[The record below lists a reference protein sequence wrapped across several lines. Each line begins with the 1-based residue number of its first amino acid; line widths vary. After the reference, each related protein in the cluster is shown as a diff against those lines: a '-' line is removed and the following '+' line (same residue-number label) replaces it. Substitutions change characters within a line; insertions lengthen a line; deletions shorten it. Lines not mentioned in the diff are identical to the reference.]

1 MDNAAKKILFVCYGL
16 GIGGI
21 EKCLVNLL
29 NVMQESNYY
38 IDILLMTS
46 EDELKDNLNMERI
59 QFLDPFQ
66 YIMSIKDTPIEIKR
80 RGGWINCLEKSFLYV
95 RFRFRIKLGKN
106 AWTVFKRLPDD
117 YDVAV
122 AYSQN
127 DFSPYYVIDK
137 VRAKRKVLWYHNG
150 AYERSGK
157 KYLRDK
163 LYYHQFDYIV
173 AVSTDCAQMLQRK
186 FEFRDD
192 KLLVLKN
199 IPDASTVRKKSTE
212 FVPSTFQTGTFHIVT
227 VGRMTSEKGA
237 NLALETCRKLVLEG
251 RNICWHWIGDGNQK
265 ETILDLIGSLKL
277 QQHFVLEG
285 NQPNPYPYIHKADI
299 YVQPSYYEAYS
310 TTITEARILG
320 KPIVTTDVGGMRD
333 QLVDGKNG
341 RIVSVDS
348 DAIASAIGEL
358 MDNKSLRE
366 QFSFQLNK
374 EKFDQDAAFEEYKR
388 TVFR

>member
-1 MDNAAKKILFVCYGL
+1 MDNTAKKILFVCYGL

-21 EKCLVNLL
+21 EKCLINLL
-29 NVMQESNYY
+29 NIMQNLNYN

-46 EDELKDNLNMERI
+46 EDELKDTLHTKHVK
-59 QFLDPFQ
+59 FLDSFQ
-66 YIMSIKDTPIEIKR
+66 YIMSIKDTPVEIKKH
-80 RGGWINCLEKSFLYV
+80 GGWIHCLKKSFLYGC
-95 RFRFRIKLGKN
+95 FRLRIKLRKD
-106 AWTVFKRLPDD
+106 AWTVFKELPYD

-137 VRAKRKVLWYHNG
+137 VKAKRKVLWYHNG
-150 AYERSGK
+150 AYERTEK
-157 KYLRDK
+157 KYMRDK
-163 LYYHQFDYIV
+163 LYYNRFDYII
-173 AVSTDCAQMLQRK
+173 AVSTDCARMLHSK
-186 FEFRDD
+186 FGFKDG

-199 IPDASTVRKKSTE
+199 IPDARTVKEKSTE
-212 FVPSTFQTGTFHIVT
+212 FVPATFQTGVFHIVT

-251 RNICWHWIGDGNQK
+251 RNICWHWVGDGNQQ
-265 ETILDLIGSLKL
+265 ETILDMISSLEL

-341 RIVSVDS
+341 RIVSIDS

-358 MDNKSLRE
+358 IDNKSLRE
-366 QFSFQLNK
+366 QFSFELNK
-374 EKFDQDAAFEEYKR
+374 EQFDPNAAFDEYKR